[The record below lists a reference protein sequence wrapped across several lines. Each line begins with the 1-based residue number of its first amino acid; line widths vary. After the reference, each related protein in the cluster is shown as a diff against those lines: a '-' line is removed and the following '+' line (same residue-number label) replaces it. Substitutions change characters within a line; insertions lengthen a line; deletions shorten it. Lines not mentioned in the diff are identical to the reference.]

1 MPQGYLQRKEKQL
14 KCNNND
20 LLTIIQAGE
29 SPHACPAIAGK
40 KPPTGDLIG
49 GFCLPG
55 SRRGG
60 SIRCRARVVFGS
72 VSLGGKVRGPYI
84 L

>member
-1 MPQGYLQRKEKQL
+1 MIEENLP
-14 KCNNND
+14 
-20 LLTIIQAGE
+20 LTIIQAGE

-60 SIRCRARVVFGS
+60 RKRCRARVGFRLKGTFA
-72 VSLGGKVRGPYI
+72 LGGKVQALNLVSGLRPWAEF
-84 L
+84 